1 MKCKESQRMRRNRRS
16 HVFDFCREREISRPL
31 EWRLIVDQR
40 DFGAATHRR
49 TRPYTELL
57 WRH

>member
-1 MKCKESQRMRRNRRS
+1 MRRNRRS

-40 DFGAATHRR
+40 DFGAATHWR